1 MLDRVKF
8 DTVSVVSKIEVRT
21 QEEVDREEE
30 MRRERLMQALQTQH
44 AEAQSALFAAAP
56 EAGAPGVPPRG
67 MPGGPTSAAIGSG
80 FASALADSVVD
91 PNATFIRQDRKVGR
105 NEPCPCGSGKKF
117 KHCHGALSE

>member
-1 MLDRVKF
+1 
-8 DTVSVVSKIEVRT
+8 VSVVSKLEIRT
-21 QEEVDREEE
+21 QEEADREEE
-30 MRRERLMQALQTQH
+30 MRRERLMQQLQTQH

-56 EAGAPGVPPRG
+56 PELAAPGVPLPG
-67 MPGGPTSAAIGSG
+67 LPGGPMPAASGGG
-80 FASALADSVVD
+80 FASAFADTTVD